1 MYEFFGVSLS
11 PSSMEQIVER
21 VAKQSVKAGDG
32 PQMIF
37 TINLDH
43 VVKLRKNE
51 RFRRAY
57 ADAAVVTADGAPIC
71 LYARLR
77 RAPIARIT
85 GADLFVRLMGSLAPE
100 THRCF
105 FVVSEP
111 SLGQGVVERLITR
124 GFRREQLGFT
134 APPVRFEANA
144 AASAALAEQIAAFKP
159 THLFFCLGA
168 PKSEIWCHEHAAQI
182 GDAHVLCAGAAA
194 EFYLGTKKRAPL
206 AMQKSGMEWLW
217 RWAQEPRRLSRRYF
231 MDSWGFLN
239 AVLEDLRQDSGSV
252 RRR

>member
-11 PSSMEQIVER
+11 RCSMEQIVER
-21 VAKQSVKAGDG
+21 VSKHIVPAGEG

-57 ADAAVVTADGAPIC
+57 RHAAVVTADGAPIC

-77 RAPIARIT
+77 RAPLARIT
-85 GADLFVRLMGSLAPE
+85 GADLFVRVMGSLAPAE
-100 THRCF
+100 HRCF
-105 FVVSEP
+105 FVVSDAA
-111 SLGQGVVERLITR
+111 LGQAVVERLMKR
-124 GFRREQLGFT
+124 GFRQDQLGFC
-134 APPVRFEANA
+134 APPARFEQNRP
-144 AASAALAEQIAAFKP
+144 ASAVLGEQIAAFGP

-182 GDAHVLCAGAAA
+182 GDAYVLCAGAAA
-194 EFYLGTKKRAPL
+194 EFYLGTKRRAPMV
-206 AMQKSGMEWLW
+206 MQKSGLEWLW

-231 MDSWGFLN
+231 IESWGFFN
-239 AVLEDLRQDSGSV
+239 AVWEDLRTENGSA